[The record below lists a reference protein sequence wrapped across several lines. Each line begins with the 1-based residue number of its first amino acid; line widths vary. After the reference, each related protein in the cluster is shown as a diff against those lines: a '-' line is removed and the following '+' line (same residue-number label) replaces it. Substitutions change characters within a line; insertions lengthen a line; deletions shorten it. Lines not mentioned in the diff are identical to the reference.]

1 MENEKS
7 VELINTDKE
16 VPKQEFIEDRLL
28 LLTASI
34 YEKFRQTDHP
44 ADCMALYIHYY
55 YTAKW
60 QKTNVTHSTTAYSAK
75 ALKWSLD
82 RVRKTKKVLLDLGLI
97 EDITRKSQKGKII
110 GHYIKIR
117 YIFKKDTVKNLVIDR
132 EENHTMENPR
142 GGKTHSVENPEPNAL
157 STSNVNALS
166 TSTQTLKV
174 ETTKQERKERKREKR
189 TSLVPSSTSSSHSLK
204 EYKRN
209 TKKTYT
215 KYKSKKVKDI
225 IEDDEDW
232 DRGYKI
238 LLKYFSES
246 LIDPTRLKYRDM
258 VTLQELFMD
267 SKFDFKAYCKWYK
280 ETKYPTKSFNWGLFM
295 YPAIID
301 EFNLQYE
308 DESRYLK
315 TSTNLRNS
323 ESFQKGVKKTK
334 EWIRQLLAEDKKKKE
349 ATKRKK
355 EKENAEKSV

>member
-16 VPKQEFIEDRLL
+16 VPKQEFIEDQLI

-44 ADCMALYIHYY
+44 ADCMALYVHYY

-60 QKTNVTHSTTAYSAK
+60 QKTNLTHSTTSYSAK

-82 RVRKTKKVLLDLGLI
+82 RVRKTKKVLTDLGLI
-97 EDITRKSQKGKII
+97 EDIIRKSQKGKIV
-110 GHYIKIR
+110 GHYIKIK
-117 YIFKKDTVKNLVIDR
+117 YIFKNGTVQNLVIDR
-132 EENHTMENPR
+132 EGNHTMENPR
-142 GGKTHSVENPEPNAL
+142 GGETHSVENPEPNAL

-166 TSTQTLKV
+166 TSTKTLKV
-174 ETTKQERKERKREKR
+174 ETTKQARKERKREKR
-189 TSLVPSSTSSSHSLK
+189 TSLIPSSTLSSHSLK
-204 EYKRN
+204 KV
-209 TKKTYT
+209 KKTTST
-215 KYKSKKVKDI
+215 KYKSKKVKDLV
-225 IEDDEDW
+225 EDDEDW
-232 DRGYKI
+232 AKGYKI
-238 LLKYFSES
+238 LLEYFSKV

-315 TSTNLRNS
+315 TTTNLRNS
-323 ESFQKGVKKTK
+323 ESFQKGADETL
-334 EWIRQLLAEDKKKKE
+334 EWIRKLLAKDKKKKE
-349 ATKRKK
+349 EAKRKK
-355 EKENAEKSV
+355 EKENAERLV